1 MPTKIKMRLCVEDV
15 EKAIKEVKAYEG
27 RLITKCNVLCG
38 KLADMGLVVA
48 RAKIG
53 EAPLGKYVHL
63 NVKYEHKKAGCK
75 AIVFATGDT
84 LNTPAGSIN
93 TLLMIEFGSGIHFNH
108 DANPKAAEFGMGVG
122 TYPGQTHAFQEEG
135 WYYMNESGEWHH
147 TYGVKATMPM
157 YNADIE
163 ILMNINR
170 VAREVFSK

>member
-63 NVKYEHKKAGCK
+63 NIKYEHKKSSCK
-75 AIVFATGDT
+75 AILFATGDKI
-84 LNTPAGSIN
+84 NTPTGTIG
-93 TLLMIEFGSGIHFNH
+93 TLLMVEFGAGIHYNH
-108 DANPKAAEFGMGVG
+108 AENPKASEFGMGVG

-135 WYYMNESGEWHH
+135 WYYMDESGQWHH

-157 YNADIE
+157 YNADME
-163 ILMNINR
+163 ILMNIHK
-170 VAREVFSK
+170 VAREIFSK